1 MMQTATAKKKSISLI
16 PSLPEYDR
24 SIKPQFKALR
34 VAAYCRV
41 STTLEQQET
50 SYEAQVSYYTEKI
63 KSNPNWKL
71 AGIYA
76 DDGKS
81 ATNTKKRDDFNT
93 MIEDCMAGKIDM
105 VITKSVSRFARNTVD
120 SLQNIRKLKEM
131 NVAVFFEKEG
141 VNTLEGTGELLITIL
156 SSQAQEE
163 SRNLSENTRWGLV
176 RRFENGIVSVNHNKF
191 LGYTKDKNS
200 ELVIVPK
207 EAELVRRIFRL
218 YLEGSS
224 IIQITKI
231 LESEGITTVT
241 GLTKWCPGVIEK
253 MLSNEKYM
261 GDVLQQKTYTIDFL
275 TKKRVKNKGI
285 VPQYY
290 IEDDHEAIIPKE
302 LYYQVQEEKARRA
315 SLSKTAAARRAKQEN
330 EKEKSKYS
338 SKFALTDIMVCK
350 ECGQPYRRQV
360 WSKYG
365 QKSAVWRCENR
376 LKSGTK
382 NCKHSPTFKEDVL
395 HEAIMTAINSV
406 VENRGEFV
414 GAFRENVIRVI
425 GNYSTK
431 NVPTEYDGQIE
442 KLQTEMLALIEENAK
457 QGSITEDFDEQYHRI
472 AEQINDLKQKKL
484 ELVREQKMAA
494 NFQQRVED
502 MDACLKKTTCEVGE
516 FDNDLVRRLL
526 QSIGAVKDDLIEIQ
540 FKSGIVMNQ
549 RVSYFD

>member
-1 MMQTATAKKKSISLI
+1 MMQTATAKKKSISVI
-16 PSLPEYDR
+16 PSKPEYDR
-24 SIKPQFKALR
+24 SIKPQFKTLR

-81 ATNTKKRDDFNT
+81 ATNTKKRDDFNA

-105 VITKSVSRFARNTVD
+105 IITKSVSRFARNTVD
-120 SLQNIRKLKEM
+120 SLQNIRKLKER
-131 NVAVFFEKEG
+131 NIAVYFEKEG

-191 LGYTKDKNS
+191 LGYTKDNNG
-200 ELVIVPK
+200 ELVIVPE

-218 YLEGSS
+218 YLEGNS
-224 IIQITKI
+224 IIQITRI
-231 LESEGITTVT
+231 LESEGIKTVT
-241 GLTKWCPGVIEK
+241 GRSRWCPGVIDK

-275 TKKRVKNKGI
+275 TKKRVKNNGI

-315 SLSKTAAARRAKQEN
+315 SLSKTAAARRAKL

-338 SKFALTDIMVCK
+338 SKFALSDIMVCK
-350 ECGQPYRRQV
+350 ECGQPYRRQI

-365 QKSAVWRCENR
+365 QKTAVWRCENR
-376 LKSGTK
+376 LKNGTK
-382 NCKHSPTFKEDVL
+382 NCKHSPTFKEEIL
-395 HEAIMTAINSV
+395 HEAIMAAINSV
-406 VENRGEFV
+406 VENRSEFV

-425 GNYSTK
+425 GSHSAK

-442 KLQTEMLALIEENAK
+442 KLQAEMLALIEENARK
-457 QGSITEDFDEQYHRI
+457 GSITEDFDEQYRRI
-472 AEQINDLKQKKL
+472 AEQINDLKKKRL

-494 NFQQRVED
+494 NFRQRLDD
-502 MDACLKKTTCEVGE
+502 MDSCLKKTTLEVRE

-526 QSIGAVKDDLIEIQ
+526 QSIKAVKDDLIEIQ

>member
-1 MMQTATAKKKSISLI
+1 MQTATVKKKNISLI
-16 PSLPEYDR
+16 PSRPEYDR

-81 ATNTKKRDDFNT
+81 ATNTKKRDDFNA

-105 VITKSVSRFARNTVD
+105 IITKSVSRFARNTVD
-120 SLQNIRKLKEM
+120 SLQNIRKLKEK

-141 VNTLEGTGELLITIL
+141 VNTLESTGELLITIL

-191 LGYTKDKNS
+191 LGYTKDKNG
-200 ELVIVPK
+200 ELVIVPE

-218 YLEGSS
+218 YLEGNS

-231 LESEGITTVT
+231 LESEGIKTVT
-241 GLTKWCPGVIEK
+241 GRTKWCPGVIDK

-275 TKKRVKNKGI
+275 TKKRVKNNGI

-302 LYYQVQEEKARRA
+302 LFYQVQEEKARRA
-315 SLSKTAAARRAKQEN
+315 SLNKSAVTRKEK
-330 EKEKSKYS
+330 KEKSKYS

-365 QKSAVWRCENR
+365 QKTAVWRCENR
-376 LKSGTK
+376 LKNGTR
-382 NCKHSPTFKEDVL
+382 NCKHSPTFKEDIL

-425 GNYSTK
+425 GSYSTK

-442 KLQTEMLALIEENAK
+442 KLQGEMLALIEENARK
-457 QGSITEDFDEQYHRI
+457 GSITEDFDEQYRRI

-484 ELVREQKMAA
+484 ELMREQKMAA
-494 NFQQRVED
+494 DFQRRLDDV
-502 MDACLKKTTCEVGE
+502 DACLKKTTCEVRE

-526 QSIGAVKDDLIEIQ
+526 QSVKAVKDDLIEIQ

-549 RVSYFD
+549 KVSYFD

>member
-1 MMQTATAKKKSISLI
+1 MQTATVKKKSISMI
-16 PSLPEYDR
+16 PSKPEYDR

-81 ATNTKKRDDFNT
+81 ATNTKKRDDFNA

-120 SLQNIRKLKEM
+120 SLMNIRKLKEK

-191 LGYTKDKNS
+191 LGYTKDKNG
-200 ELVIVPK
+200 ELVIVPE

-224 IIQITKI
+224 VIQIAKL

-241 GLTKWCPGVIEK
+241 GATKWWDSTINK

-275 TKKRVKNKGI
+275 TKKRVKNDGI

-302 LYYQVQEEKARRA
+302 LFYQVQEEKARRA
-315 SLSKTAAARRAKQEN
+315 SLSKTAAARRAKQEQ

-338 SKFALTDIMVCK
+338 SKFALSDIMVCK

-376 LKSGTK
+376 LKNGTK
-382 NCKHSPTFKEDVL
+382 NCKRSPTFKENVL

-425 GNYSTK
+425 GSYSTK

-442 KLQTEMLALIEENAK
+442 KLQGEMLALIEENAK
-457 QGSITEDFDEQYHRI
+457 QGSITDDFDEQYHRI
-472 AEQINDLKQKKL
+472 AEQINALKQKKL
-484 ELVREQKMAA
+484 EMVREQKMAE
-494 NFQQRVED
+494 NFQQRLDD
-502 MDACLKKTTCEVGE
+502 MDACLKKTTCEVRD

-526 QSIGAVKDDLIEIQ
+526 QSIKAVKDDLIELQ

>member
-1 MMQTATAKKKSISLI
+1 MQTVTAKKKSISMI
-16 PSLPEYDR
+16 PSKPEYDR

-81 ATNTKKRDDFNT
+81 ATNTKKREDFNA

-120 SLQNIRKLKEM
+120 SLQNIRKLKEK
-131 NVAVFFEKEG
+131 NIAVFFEKEG

-191 LGYTKDKNS
+191 LGYTKDKNG
-200 ELVIVPK
+200 ELVIVPE

-218 YLEGSS
+218 YLEGNSV
-224 IIQITKI
+224 IQIIKI
-231 LESEGITTVT
+231 LESEKITTVT
-241 GLTKWCPGVIEK
+241 GGTKWWDSTITK

-275 TKKRVKNKGI
+275 TKKRVKNDGI

-302 LYYQVQEEKARRA
+302 LFYQVQEEKARRA
-315 SLSKTAAARRAKQEN
+315 SLSKTAAARRAKQDQ

-338 SKFALTDIMVCK
+338 SKFALSDIMVCK

-376 LKSGTK
+376 LKNGTK
-382 NCKHSPTFKEDVL
+382 NCKHSPTYKEEIL

-425 GNYSTK
+425 GSYSTK
-431 NVPTEYDGQIE
+431 NVTTEYDGQIE
-442 KLQTEMLALIEENAK
+442 KLQADMLSLIEENAR
-457 QGSITEDFDEQYHRI
+457 QGAVTEDFDERYKGI
-472 AEQINDLKQKKL
+472 SEQINALKQKKL

-494 NFQQRVED
+494 NFQSRLDD
-502 MDACLKKTTCEVGE
+502 MDACLKKTTCEVRD

-526 QSIGAVKDDLIEIQ
+526 LNIKAVKDDMIEIQ